1 MTENLAVLEPVPAT
15 DKNTGLSQEQAEQRL
30 KADGPNEL
38 SKGAAIN
45 PWSLLFDQFK
55 SSVVI
60 LLLVATIISFAMKE
74 YLQTAGILVALV
86 INAAIGFLTEYR
98 AKVSLNSLAKLAGAT
113 ARVRRGGGDI
123 ELPVTELVYG
133 DIVILEAGNRAPADL
148 SILESA
154 AFSLDQSQLTG
165 ESVPVWKSAEAEDL
179 EERLVYQGSSV
190 LGGRAICVVIATG
203 AKTKMGKLGLI
214 LQEVISGDTPLT
226 KSLDTLGQQLS
237 LLVIVLCVVFA
248 LIGILKNTS
257 IERMLE
263 TSIALAVAAIPEGLP
278 VIATLALAA
287 GIRRMVRSKAL
298 VRRLA
303 AVETLGC
310 TTVICTDK
318 TGTLTENK
326 MMVTDIVLD
335 GLDLKISGHGY
346 EPIGELT
353 SNGQVCKIDELTTR
367 VNDFL
372 IAIAACNDAKLEHK
386 TSNTSSPTSSPTSIP
401 ESSDTSKDQPEELWL
416 VHGDPTEGALITAA
430 MKLGL
435 QHEQILG
442 QFPRVAEI
450 PFDLERKRM
459 STVHEH
465 PERDD
470 HVLFLKG
477 SPGVVLELCTIL
489 RTASGDI
496 PLTDEM
502 RTWFRSKNQ
511 ELAKLG
517 LRVLAVASRYVENI
531 PQKDQLETLE
541 EKLVLL
547 GLVAM
552 SDRPKE
558 NVQEAIAT
566 CQSAGIRLVMLTGDQ
581 LETAKS
587 IAKELGIF
595 SPENSDQQILI
606 GSDLQKLTD
615 EQFKET
621 LNHVSVLARV
631 TPEMKLDIVKRL
643 QGAGHIVAMTGDG
656 VNDAPALRQ
665 SNIGIAMGETGT
677 DLAREASDLVI
688 TDDNFATIVKAV
700 QQGRI
705 TYANISRAVG
715 YLLTASLTSVVAIML
730 GLLANTGLFLEP
742 LQLLYLN
749 LIMHVFPGLGIVLQ
763 KGSSEVMKQ
772 KPRNQT
778 EQLMDRYEQI
788 QIITRSALLGGM
800 ILAAVLINQKY
811 LDQSN
816 AATVALAAL
825 SLALIMQS
833 WSWLSVRGYA
843 TDVAWYKNGP
853 MLVSTA
859 INLALL
865 AAALY
870 LPPLQSVL
878 NTASLSSAQLL
889 LVTAAALATQVLSI
903 PIKALGAK
911 SVST

>member
-1 MTENLAVLEPVPAT
+1 MIENLAVLEPLPAT

-86 INAAIGFLTEYR
+86 INAVIGFLTEYR

-113 ARVRRGGGDI
+113 ARVRRAGGDI

-190 LGGRAICVVIATG
+190 LGGRAICVVVATG

-214 LQEVISGDTPLT
+214 LQEVISGETPLT

-346 EPIGELT
+346 EPVGELT

-386 TSNTSSPTSSPTSIP
+386 PNTTSSTVSKADSSAPF
-401 ESSDTSKDQPEELWL
+401 SDTSKEQPEELWL

-430 MKLGL
+430 VKLGL
-435 QHEQILG
+435 KHEQILE
-442 QFPRVAEI
+442 QFPRIAEV

-477 SPGVVLELCTIL
+477 SPGVVLDLCTSL

-496 PLTDEM
+496 PLVDEM
-502 RTWFRSKNQ
+502 RSWFRTRNQ
-511 ELAKLG
+511 ELAKRG
-517 LRVLAVASRYVENI
+517 LRVLAVASRYVESI
-531 PQKDQLETLE
+531 PHKDQLETLE
-541 EKLVLL
+541 EKMVLL

-558 NVQEAIAT
+558 NVQAAIET
-566 CQSAGIRLVMLTGDQ
+566 CQKAGIRLVMLTGDQ

-621 LNHVSVLARV
+621 LKQVSVLARV

-763 KGSSEVMKQ
+763 RGSSEVMKQ
-772 KPRNQT
+772 QPRKQT

-788 QIITRSALLGGM
+788 QIVTRSALLGSF
-800 ILAAVLINQKY
+800 ILAAVLYNQTY

-843 TDVAWYKNGP
+843 TDIAWYKNGP

-889 LVTAAALATQVLSI
+889 LVTSAALATQVLSI

>member
-1 MTENLAVLEPVPAT
+1 MTENLAVLEPLPAT

-38 SKGAAIN
+38 SKGTAIN
-45 PWSLLFDQFK
+45 PWSLLFEQFK

-60 LLLVATIISFAMKE
+60 LLLVATVVSFAMKE

-113 ARVRRGGGDI
+113 ARVRRAGGDI

-133 DIVILEAGNRAPADL
+133 DIVLLEAGNRAPADL

-154 AFSLDQSQLTG
+154 AFSLDQSHLTG

-179 EERLVYQGSSV
+179 EERMVYQGTSV
-190 LGGRAICVVIATG
+190 LGGRAICVVVATG

-214 LQEVISGDTPLT
+214 LQEVISGETPLT

-237 LLVIVLCVVFA
+237 LLVIVLCVVFG
-248 LIGILKNTS
+248 LIGILKNAS
-257 IERMLE
+257 LERMLE

-335 GLDLKISGHGY
+335 GLELKLSGHGY
-346 EPIGELT
+346 EPVGELT
-353 SNGQVCKIDELTTR
+353 SNGQVCKIDELTKR
-367 VNDFL
+367 VNEFL
-372 IAIAACNDAKLEHK
+372 TAIAACNDAKLEHK
-386 TSNTSSPTSSPTSIP
+386 ASTSSSEGS
-401 ESSDTSKDQPEELWL
+401 EELWL

-435 QHEQILG
+435 KHEQILE
-442 QFPRVAEI
+442 QFPRIAEV

-459 STVHEH
+459 STVHQH
-465 PERDD
+465 PERGD
-470 HVLFLKG
+470 HILFLKG
-477 SPGVVLELCTIL
+477 SPGVVLDLCSNI

-496 PLTDEM
+496 ALEDDM
-502 RTWFRSKNQ
+502 RSWFRTRNQ
-511 ELAKLG
+511 ELAKRG
-517 LRVLAVASRYVENI
+517 LRVLAVASRYVESI
-531 PQKDQLETLE
+531 PHKDQLETLE
-541 EKLVLL
+541 EKMVLL

-558 NVQEAIAT
+558 NVQAAIET
-566 CQSAGIRLVMLTGDQ
+566 CQKAGIRLVMLTGDQ

-595 SPENSDQQILI
+595 TSQNSDQQILI

-621 LNHVSVLARV
+621 LKQVSVLARV

-772 KPRNQT
+772 QPRKQT

-788 QIITRSALLGGM
+788 QIVTRSALLGSI
-800 ILAAVLINQKY
+800 ILAAVLYNQTY
-811 LDQSN
+811 LDQAN

-825 SLALIMQS
+825 SFALIMQS

-853 MLVSTA
+853 MLASTA

-870 LPPLQSVL
+870 IPPLQSVL
-878 NTASLSSAQLL
+878 NTASLSNAQLL
-889 LVTAAALATQVLSI
+889 LVVSAALATQVLSI
-903 PIKALGAK
+903 PLKALGAK
-911 SVST
+911 SVSN

>member
-1 MTENLAVLEPVPAT
+1 MIENLAVLEPSPAT

-86 INAAIGFLTEYR
+86 INAVIGFLTEYR

-190 LGGRAICVVIATG
+190 LGGRAICVVVATG

-214 LQEVISGDTPLT
+214 LQEVISGETPLT

-335 GLDLKISGHGY
+335 GLELKISGHGY
-346 EPIGELT
+346 EPVGELT
-353 SNGQVCKIDELTTR
+353 SNGQVCKIDDLTNR
-367 VNDFL
+367 VNEFL

-386 TSNTSSPTSSPTSIP
+386 PSN
-401 ESSDTSKDQPEELWL
+401 ESEELWL

-435 QHEQILG
+435 KHEEILE
-442 QFPRVAEI
+442 QFPRVAEV

-477 SPGVVLELCTIL
+477 SPGVVLDLCTNL

-496 PLTDEM
+496 ALIDEM
-502 RTWFRSKNQ
+502 RSWFRTKNQ
-511 ELAKLG
+511 ELAKRG
-517 LRVLAVASRYVENI
+517 LRVLAVASRYVESI
-531 PQKDQLETLE
+531 PHKDQLETLE
-541 EKLVLL
+541 EKMVLL

-558 NVQEAIAT
+558 NVQAAIET
-566 CQSAGIRLVMLTGDQ
+566 CQKAGIRLVMLTGDQ

-595 SPENSDQQILI
+595 TPQNSDQQILI

-621 LNHVSVLARV
+621 LKQVSVLARV

-763 KGSSEVMKQ
+763 RGSSEVMKQ
-772 KPRNQT
+772 QPRKQT

-788 QIITRSALLGGM
+788 QIITRSALLGSF
-800 ILAAVLINQKY
+800 ILAAVLYNQTY

-878 NTASLSSAQLL
+878 NTASLSSAQLW
-889 LVTAAALATQVLSI
+889 LVISAALATQVLSI

-911 SVST
+911 KISA

>member
-1 MTENLAVLEPVPAT
+1 MIENLAVLEPSPAT

-86 INAAIGFLTEYR
+86 INAVIGFLTEYR

-190 LGGRAICVVIATG
+190 LGGRAICVVVATG

-214 LQEVISGDTPLT
+214 LQEVISGETPLT

-335 GLDLKISGHGY
+335 GLELKISGHGY
-346 EPIGELT
+346 EPVGELT
-353 SNGQVCKIDELTTR
+353 SNGQVCKIDDLTNR
-367 VNDFL
+367 VNEFL

-386 TSNTSSPTSSPTSIP
+386 PSN
-401 ESSDTSKDQPEELWL
+401 ESEELWL

-435 QHEQILG
+435 KHEEILE
-442 QFPRVAEI
+442 QFPRVAEV

-477 SPGVVLELCTIL
+477 SPGVVLDLCTNL

-496 PLTDEM
+496 ALIDEM
-502 RTWFRSKNQ
+502 RSWFRTKNQ
-511 ELAKLG
+511 ELAKRG
-517 LRVLAVASRYVENI
+517 LRVLAVASRYVESI
-531 PQKDQLETLE
+531 PHKDQLETLE
-541 EKLVLL
+541 EKMVLL

-558 NVQEAIAT
+558 NVQAAIET
-566 CQSAGIRLVMLTGDQ
+566 CQKAGIRLVMLTGDQ

-595 SPENSDQQILI
+595 TPQNSDQQILI

-621 LNHVSVLARV
+621 LKQVSVLARV

-763 KGSSEVMKQ
+763 RGSSEVMKQ
-772 KPRNQT
+772 QPRKQT

-788 QIITRSALLGGM
+788 QIITRSALLGSF
-800 ILAAVLINQKY
+800 ILAAVLYNQTY

-843 TDVAWYKNGP
+843 TDIAWYKNGP

-878 NTASLSSAQLL
+878 NTASLSSAQLW
-889 LVTAAALATQVLSI
+889 LVISAALATQVLSI

-911 SVST
+911 KISA

>member
-1 MTENLAVLEPVPAT
+1 MTENLAALEPLPAT
-15 DKNTGLSQEQAEQRL
+15 DKNTGLSQEQAEERL
-30 KADGPNEL
+30 RADGPNEL
-38 SKGAAIN
+38 RKGAEIN
-45 PWSLLFDQFK
+45 PWSLLYDQFK

-60 LLLVATIISFAMKE
+60 LLLVATIISLAMKE
-74 YLQTAGILVALV
+74 YLQMAGILVALV
-86 INAAIGFLTEYR
+86 INAVIGFLTEYR

-113 ARVRRGGGDI
+113 ARVRRGGGEK

-133 DIVILEAGNRAPADL
+133 DIVLLEPGNRVPADL

-154 AFSLDQSQLTG
+154 AFSLDQSPLTG
-165 ESVPVWKSAEAEDL
+165 ESVPVWKSAEAEEL
-179 EERLVYQGSSV
+179 EARLVYQGASV
-190 LGGRAICVVIATG
+190 LSGRAICVVVATG
-203 AKTKMGKLGLI
+203 VKTKMGKLGLI

-226 KSLDTLGQQLS
+226 KSLDILGHQLS
-237 LLVIVLCVVFA
+237 ILVIVLCVVFA

-257 IERMLE
+257 LERMLE

-287 GIRRMVRSKAL
+287 GIRRMVRAKAL

-335 GLDLKISGHGY
+335 GLELKLSGHGY
-346 EPIGELT
+346 EPVGELT
-353 SNGQVCKIDELTTR
+353 SNGQVCKIDDLTNR
-367 VNDFL
+367 VNEFL
-372 IAIAACNDAKLEHK
+372 IAIAACNDAKLEHQ
-386 TSNTSSPTSSPTSIP
+386 TIADAEDN
-401 ESSDTSKDQPEELWL
+401 WL
-416 VHGDPTEGALITAA
+416 IHGDPTEGALITAA
-430 MKLGL
+430 EKLGL
-435 QHEQILG
+435 NHEQILG

-477 SPGVVLELCTIL
+477 SPGVVLDLCTIL
-489 RTASGDI
+489 RTANGDI

-511 ELAKLG
+511 ELAKRG
-517 LRVLAVASRYVENI
+517 LRVLAVASRFVENL
-531 PQKDQLETLE
+531 PQKDQLDTLE

-595 SPENSDQQILI
+595 SAENQQSQQILT
-606 GSDLQKLTD
+606 GSDLQKLSL

-772 KPRNQT
+772 KPRDQT

-788 QIITRSALLGGM
+788 QIISRSTLLGGM

-853 MLVSTA
+853 MLLSTA

-870 LPPLQSVL
+870 LAPLQSVL

-889 LVTAAALATQVLSI
+889 LVTAAALATQLLSI

-911 SVST
+911 GVST

>member
-1 MTENLAVLEPVPAT
+1 MTENLAALEPLPAT
-15 DKNTGLSQEQAEQRL
+15 DKNTGLSQKQAEERL
-30 KADGPNEL
+30 RADGPNEL
-38 SKGAAIN
+38 RKGAEIN

-60 LLLVATIISFAMKE
+60 LLLVATIISLAMKE
-74 YLQTAGILVALV
+74 YLQMAGILVALV
-86 INAAIGFLTEYR
+86 INAVIGFLTEYR

-113 ARVRRGGGDI
+113 ARVRRGGGEK

-133 DIVILEAGNRAPADL
+133 DIVLLEAGNRAPADL

-154 AFSLDQSQLTG
+154 AFSLDQSPLTG
-165 ESVPVWKSAEAEDL
+165 ESVPVWKSAEAEELDA
-179 EERLVYQGSSV
+179 RLVYQGTSV
-190 LGGRAICVVIATG
+190 LSGRAICVVVATG
-203 AKTKMGKLGLI
+203 VKTKMGKLGLI

-226 KSLDTLGQQLS
+226 KSLDTLGHQLS
-237 LLVIVLCVVFA
+237 ILVIVLCVVFA

-257 IERMLE
+257 LERMLE

-287 GIRRMVRSKAL
+287 GIRRMVRAKAL

-335 GLDLKISGHGY
+335 GLELKLSGHGY
-346 EPIGELT
+346 EPVGELT
-353 SNGQVCKIDELTTR
+353 SNGQVCKIDDLTNR
-367 VNDFL
+367 VNEFL
-372 IAIAACNDAKLEHK
+372 IAIAACNDAKLEHQ
-386 TSNTSSPTSSPTSIP
+386 TIADAEDN
-401 ESSDTSKDQPEELWL
+401 WL
-416 VHGDPTEGALITAA
+416 IHGDPTEGALITAA
-430 MKLGL
+430 EKLGL
-435 QHEQILG
+435 NHEQILG

-477 SPGVVLELCTIL
+477 SPGVVLDLCTIL
-489 RTASGDI
+489 RTANGDI

-511 ELAKLG
+511 ELAKRG
-517 LRVLAVASRYVENI
+517 LRVLAVASRFVENL
-531 PQKDQLETLE
+531 PQKDQLDTLE

-595 SPENSDQQILI
+595 SAENPNQQIQQSQQILT
-606 GSDLQKLTD
+606 GSDLQKLSL

-772 KPRNQT
+772 KPRDQT

-788 QIITRSALLGGM
+788 QIISRSTLLGGM

-853 MLVSTA
+853 MLLSTA

-870 LPPLQSVL
+870 LAPLQSVL

-889 LVTAAALATQVLSI
+889 LVTAAALATQLLSI

-911 SVST
+911 GVST

>member
-1 MTENLAVLEPVPAT
+1 MTENLAALEPLPAT
-15 DKNTGLSQEQAEQRL
+15 DKNTGLSQEQAEERL
-30 KADGPNEL
+30 RADGPNEL
-38 SKGAAIN
+38 RKGAEIN

-60 LLLVATIISFAMKE
+60 LLLVATIISLAMKE
-74 YLQTAGILVALV
+74 YLQMAGILVALV
-86 INAAIGFLTEYR
+86 INAVIGFLTEYR

-113 ARVRRGGGDI
+113 ARVRRGGGEK

-133 DIVILEAGNRAPADL
+133 DIVLLEAGNRAPADL

-154 AFSLDQSQLTG
+154 AFSLDQSPLTG
-165 ESVPVWKSAEAEDL
+165 ESVPVWKSAEAEELDA
-179 EERLVYQGSSV
+179 RLVYQGTSV
-190 LGGRAICVVIATG
+190 LSGRAICVVVATG
-203 AKTKMGKLGLI
+203 VKTKMGKLGLI

-226 KSLDTLGQQLS
+226 KSLDTLGHQLS
-237 LLVIVLCVVFA
+237 ILVIVLCVVFA

-257 IERMLE
+257 LERMLE

-287 GIRRMVRSKAL
+287 GIRRMVRAKAL

-335 GLDLKISGHGY
+335 GLELKLSGHGY
-346 EPIGELT
+346 EPVGELT
-353 SNGQVCKIDELTTR
+353 SNGQVCKIDDLTNR
-367 VNDFL
+367 VNEFL
-372 IAIAACNDAKLEHK
+372 IAIAACNDAKLEHQ
-386 TSNTSSPTSSPTSIP
+386 TIADAEDN
-401 ESSDTSKDQPEELWL
+401 WL
-416 VHGDPTEGALITAA
+416 IHGDPTEGALITAA
-430 MKLGL
+430 EKLGL
-435 QHEQILG
+435 NHEQILG

-477 SPGVVLELCTIL
+477 SPGVVLDLCTIL
-489 RTASGDI
+489 RTANGDI

-511 ELAKLG
+511 DLAKRG
-517 LRVLAVASRYVENI
+517 LRVLAVASRFVENL
-531 PQKDQLETLE
+531 PQKDQLDTLE

-595 SPENSDQQILI
+595 SAENPNQQIQQSQQILT
-606 GSDLQKLTD
+606 GSDLQKLSL

-772 KPRNQT
+772 KPRDQT

-788 QIITRSALLGGM
+788 QIISRSTLLGGM

-853 MLVSTA
+853 MLLSTA

-870 LPPLQSVL
+870 LAPLQSVL

-889 LVTAAALATQVLSI
+889 LVTAAALATQLLSI

-911 SVST
+911 GVST

>member
-1 MTENLAVLEPVPAT
+1 MTKNLAVLEPLPAT
-15 DKNTGLSQEQAEQRL
+15 EKNTGLSHEQAAQRL

-86 INAAIGFLTEYR
+86 INAVIGFLTEYR

-113 ARVRRGGGDI
+113 ARVRRDGGDI

-190 LGGRAICVVIATG
+190 LGGRAICVVVATG

-214 LQEVISGDTPLT
+214 LQEVISGETPLT

-335 GLDLKISGHGY
+335 GLELKISGHGY
-346 EPIGELT
+346 EPVGELT

-372 IAIAACNDAKLEHK
+372 VAIAACNDAKLEHK
-386 TSNTSSPTSSPTSIP
+386 PSN
-401 ESSDTSKDQPEELWL
+401 ESEELWL

-435 QHEQILG
+435 KHEEILE
-442 QFPRVAEI
+442 QFPRVAEV

-477 SPGVVLELCTIL
+477 SPGVVLDLCTNL

-496 PLTDEM
+496 ALLDEM
-502 RTWFRSKNQ
+502 RSWFRTKNQ
-511 ELAKLG
+511 ELAKRG
-517 LRVLAVASRYVENI
+517 LRVLAVASRYVESI
-531 PQKDQLETLE
+531 PHKDQLETLE
-541 EKLVLL
+541 EKMVLL

-558 NVQEAIAT
+558 NVQAAIET
-566 CQSAGIRLVMLTGDQ
+566 CQKAGIRLVMLTGDQ

-595 SPENSDQQILI
+595 TPQNSDQQILI

-621 LNHVSVLARV
+621 LKQVSVLARV

-763 KGSSEVMKQ
+763 RGSSEVMKQ
-772 KPRNQT
+772 QPRKQT

-788 QIITRSALLGGM
+788 QIVTRSALLGSF
-800 ILAAVLINQKY
+800 ILAAVLYNQTY

-843 TDVAWYKNGP
+843 TDIAWYKNAP

-878 NTASLSSAQLL
+878 NTASLSTAQLW
-889 LVTAAALATQVLSI
+889 LVISAALATQVLSI

-911 SVST
+911 KISA

>member
-1 MTENLAVLEPVPAT
+1 MTENLAALEPLPAT
-15 DKNTGLSQEQAEQRL
+15 DKNTGLSHEQAEQRL

-55 SSVVI
+55 SSVVV

-237 LLVIVLCVVFA
+237 LLVIVLCVIFA

-386 TSNTSSPTSSPTSIP
+386 TSNTSSPTSIS

-435 QHEQILG
+435 KHEKILE
-442 QFPRVAEI
+442 QFPRIAEV

-465 PERDD
+465 PERGDC
-470 HVLFLKG
+470 VLFLKG

-517 LRVLAVASRYVENI
+517 LRVLAVASRYVETI

-606 GSDLQKLTD
+606 GSDLQKLSD

-911 SVST
+911 TVST

>member
-1 MTENLAVLEPVPAT
+1 MTENLAAVEPLAAT
-15 DKNTGLSQEQAEQRL
+15 DKNTGLSQEQAEERL

-38 SKGAAIN
+38 RKGAAIN

-60 LLLVATIISFAMKE
+60 LLLVATIISLAMKE
-74 YLQTAGILVALV
+74 YLQMAGILVALV
-86 INAAIGFLTEYR
+86 INAVIGFLTEYR

-113 ARVRRGGGDI
+113 ARVRRGGGEK

-133 DIVILEAGNRAPADL
+133 DIVLLEAGNRAPADL

-154 AFSLDQSQLTG
+154 AFSLDQSPLTG
-165 ESVPVWKSAEAEDL
+165 ESVPVWKSAEAEELDA
-179 EERLVYQGSSV
+179 RLVYQGTSV
-190 LGGRAICVVIATG
+190 LSGRAICVVVATG
-203 AKTKMGKLGLI
+203 VKTKMGKLGLI

-226 KSLDTLGQQLS
+226 KSLDILGHQLS
-237 LLVIVLCVVFA
+237 ILVIVLCVVFA

-257 IERMLE
+257 LERMLE

-287 GIRRMVRSKAL
+287 GIRRMVRAKAL

-335 GLDLKISGHGY
+335 GLELKLSGHGY
-346 EPIGELT
+346 EPVGELT
-353 SNGQVCKIDELTTR
+353 SNGQVCKIDDLTNR
-367 VNDFL
+367 VNEFL
-372 IAIAACNDAKLEHK
+372 IAIAACNDAKLEHQ
-386 TSNTSSPTSSPTSIP
+386 TIADAEDN
-401 ESSDTSKDQPEELWL
+401 WL
-416 VHGDPTEGALITAA
+416 IHGDPTEGALITAA
-430 MKLGL
+430 EKLGL
-435 QHEQILG
+435 NHEKILG

-459 STVHEH
+459 STVHQH
-465 PERDD
+465 PERED

-496 PLTDEM
+496 PLTAEM
-502 RTWFRSKNQ
+502 RSWFRTQNQ
-511 ELAKLG
+511 ELAKRG
-517 LRVLAVASRYVENI
+517 LRVLAVASRYVDKI

-558 NVQEAIAT
+558 NVQSAIET
-566 CQSAGIRLVMLTGDQ
+566 CQKAGIRLIMLTGDQ

-595 SPENSDQQILI
+595 SPENSNQQILI
-606 GSDLQKLTD
+606 GSDLQKLSM
-615 EQFKET
+615 EQVKET

-788 QIITRSALLGGM
+788 QIVTRSALLGGM
-800 ILAAVLINQKY
+800 ILAAVLFNQKY

-853 MLVSTA
+853 MLASTA

-870 LPPLQSVL
+870 LAPLQSVL

-889 LVTAAALATQVLSI
+889 LVTATALATQVLSI

>member
-1 MTENLAVLEPVPAT
+1 MTENLAALEPLPAT
-15 DKNTGLSQEQAEQRL
+15 DKNTGLSQEQAEERL
-30 KADGPNEL
+30 RADGPNEL
-38 SKGAAIN
+38 RKGAEIN

-60 LLLVATIISFAMKE
+60 LLLVATIISLAMKE
-74 YLQTAGILVALV
+74 YLQMAGILVALV
-86 INAAIGFLTEYR
+86 INAVIGFLTEYR

-113 ARVRRGGGDI
+113 ARVRRGGGEK

-133 DIVILEAGNRAPADL
+133 DIVLLEAGNRAPADL

-154 AFSLDQSQLTG
+154 AFSLDQSPLTG
-165 ESVPVWKSAEAEDL
+165 ESVPVWKSAEAEELDA
-179 EERLVYQGSSV
+179 RLVYQGTSV
-190 LGGRAICVVIATG
+190 LSGRAICVVVATG
-203 AKTKMGKLGLI
+203 VKTKMGKLGLI

-226 KSLDTLGQQLS
+226 KSLDILGHQLS
-237 LLVIVLCVVFA
+237 MLVIVLCVVFA

-257 IERMLE
+257 LERMLE

-287 GIRRMVRSKAL
+287 GIRRMVRAKAL

-335 GLDLKISGHGY
+335 GLELKLSGHGY
-346 EPIGELT
+346 EPVGELT
-353 SNGQVCKIDELTTR
+353 SNGQVCKIDDLTNR
-367 VNDFL
+367 VNEFL
-372 IAIAACNDAKLEHK
+372 IAIAACNDAKLEHQ
-386 TSNTSSPTSSPTSIP
+386 TIADAEDN
-401 ESSDTSKDQPEELWL
+401 WL
-416 VHGDPTEGALITAA
+416 IHGDPTEGALITAA
-430 MKLGL
+430 EKLGL
-435 QHEQILG
+435 NHEQILG

-477 SPGVVLELCTIL
+477 SPGVVLELCTIF
-489 RTASGDI
+489 RTANGDI

-511 ELAKLG
+511 DLAKRG
-517 LRVLAVASRYVENI
+517 LRVLAVASRYVENL

-595 SPENSDQQILI
+595 SPENSNQQILI
-606 GSDLQKLTD
+606 GSDLQKLSL

-788 QIITRSALLGGM
+788 QIVTRSALLGGM

-911 SVST
+911 RVST